1 MPVIINLPNKLQ
13 MLCKQNWLQFLFIV
27 KACALKQRTS
37 EFYMQFLSADVCLYI
52 YGRLLTGI
60 HVAAGSVA
68 TTETEATTLQGV

>member
-1 MPVIINLPNKLQ
+1 

-37 EFYMQFLSADVCLYI
+37 EFYMQFLSAEVCLYI

-60 HVAAGSVA
+60 AGSVA